1 MATPVTL
8 SEAVEA
14 DLPVLAQI
22 NVAAGRDL
30 AAASPF
36 FF

>member
-8 SEAVEA
+8 PEAVEA

-22 NVAAGRDL
+22 NVAASRDP
-30 AAASPF
+30 AGK
-36 FF
+36 